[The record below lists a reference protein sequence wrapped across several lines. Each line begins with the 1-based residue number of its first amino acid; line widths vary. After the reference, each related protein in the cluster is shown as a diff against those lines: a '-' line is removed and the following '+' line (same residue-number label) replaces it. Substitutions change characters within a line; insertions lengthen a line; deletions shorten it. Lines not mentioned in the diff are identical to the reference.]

1 MRALKLTWEVILRRC
16 LFVTTQAHE
25 GIETPS
31 LCITS
36 PLRLVTTQAHEGI
49 ETEKGAGTETG
60 DEVTT
65 QETPGGQAP
74 LTKHEQKFE

>member
-1 MRALKLTWEVILRRC
+1 MRALKQMPGKLPWRYTY
-16 LFVTTQAHE
+16 
-25 GIETPS
+25 
-31 LCITS
+31 
-36 PLRLVTTQAHEGI
+36 VTTQAHEGI